1 MLLGDVSIFFVVAAV
16 PILGALT
23 FVALLV
29 ALVTRV
35 FRTTWWALGGSRR
48 MRVRAR
54 RAAISEWDP
63 VCAQPRCGHVNQ
75 PSALFCARCGNP
87 LNRWREIDDYG

>member
-29 ALVTRV
+29 AIVTRV
-35 FRTTWWALGGSRR
+35 FRMTWWALGGSRR
-48 MRVRAR
+48 MRARGTAIRA
-54 RAAISEWDP
+54 WDP
-63 VCAQPRCGHVNQ
+63 VCAQPRCGYVNR
-75 PSALFCARCGNP
+75 PSARFCARCGNP
-87 LNRWREIDDYG
+87 LNRGREIDDYG